1 MELTYKTL
9 KNELKTVTLPRR
21 ANLSSLDKFY
31 SDNCNPLHRDYIT
44 FKKLWNSELAQELFR
59 PRAVAKRLTA
69 REITEFG
76 FNMGSE
82 ILGQAEKV
90 YAFVWTLGGELGHR
104 VEQLATEGK
113 LTQSLLLSVAGSV
126 ALRNIRQNI
135 IRWLT
140 SHSRGKARFLCAE
153 HYPGLDV
160 FPLKFVPRVL
170 EITGA
175 SSIGVSANESCFL
188 FPATTK
194 CAFFFLGKK
203 ARPIRPIRCIPCLY
217 EKCSYWQMGGCHM
230 LFLDDSPTH

>member
-9 KNELKTVTLPRR
+9 KNELKTVTLPCT

-31 SDNCNPLHRDYIT
+31 EDKGQPLHEDYIA
-44 FKKLWNSELAQELFR
+44 FKELWKSKLERELFH
-59 PRAVAKRLTA
+59 PRAVAKRLTP
-69 REITEFG
+69 REIADFG
-76 FNMGSE
+76 FDMSSE
-82 ILGQAEKV
+82 ILGHAEKV
-90 YAFVWTLGGELGHR
+90 YAFTWTLGGELGHR
-104 VEQLATEGK
+104 VEQLASEKK
-113 LTQSLLLSVAGSV
+113 LTESLLLGVAGSV
-126 ALRNIRQNI
+126 ALRNIRQDI

-140 SHSRGKARFLCAE
+140 SHSRGAARFVCAE
-153 HYPGLDV
+153 HYPGLEV

-175 SSIGVSANESCFL
+175 LSIGVSANKANFL

-194 CAFFFLGKK
+194 CAFFFLGKE
-203 ARPIRPIRCIPCLY
+203 ARPTRPIRCTPCFY